1 MKGIEIISMLKTWT
15 ESAYF
20 SPKRNVIKYEEK
32 PRRIKI
38 KSAPVTKIIENNL
51 VWFSLVSST
60 FLENNV
66 MAILVK
72 GENKPLN
79 PLNNL
84 SALPKIATV
93 LKSDNKPKIRTGSI
107 IVEIPEIW

>member
-1 MKGIEIISMLKTWT
+1 
-15 ESAYF
+15 
-20 SPKRNVIKYEEK
+20 
-32 PRRIKI
+32 
-38 KSAPVTKIIENNL
+38 
-51 VWFSLVSST
+51 
-60 FLENNV
+60 

-107 IVEIPEIW
+107 MVEIPEI